1 MTTIT
6 LSRSR
11 PAPRARGRHRRSYV
25 TAAGRAGV
33 RRVQRRRQ
41 LIPILLVLL
50 GISTLVYPVVAS
62 QYNNAKQREFAQSYH
77 AAAVAADP
85 ANLAAELAAARAYN
99 ATLKGVPILDPWLTK
114 ISGTPTSG
122 PYMDY
127 VRQLDGL
134 GAMARVRVPSI
145 SVDLPVGHGTSDDT
159 IAKGIGHLYGTSL
172 PVGGAG
178 THAVLTSHTGLSSA
192 TLLDHLID
200 VKEGDLF
207 FFDVAGET
215 LAYEVDQIKVVLP
228 TEIKDLIA
236 EPGADLATLFTCTP
250 YAVNSHRLLVR
261 GHRVPFEGT
270 VAEAAKAT
278 EDPGFVMETWM
289 WWLVGAAGAS
299 AALLVVIV
307 VTGRRRERRRFG
319 RVPATG

>member
-1 MTTIT
+1 M
-6 LSRSR
+6 
-11 PAPRARGRHRRSYV
+11 
-25 TAAGRAGV
+25 
-33 RRVQRRRQ
+33 
-41 LIPILLVLL
+41 
-50 GISTLVYPVVAS
+50 
-62 QYNNAKQREFAQSYH
+62 
-77 AAAVAADP
+77 
-85 ANLAAELAAARAYN
+85 
-99 ATLKGVPILDPWLTK
+99 
-114 ISGTPTSG
+114 
-122 PYMDY
+122 
-127 VRQLDGL
+127 
-134 GAMARVRVPSI
+134 
-145 SVDLPVGHGTSDDT
+145 
-159 IAKGIGHLYGTSL
+159 
-172 PVGGAG
+172 
-178 THAVLTSHTGLSSA
+178 SSA